1 MVDLQR
7 LAITI
12 LNLVRDICTENGLPP
27 VLTEWIVFGTDVA
40 FMFLVAGV
48 IAAFIAIHGF
58 FVIWMERKV
67 SAHIQSRLGPMRVG
81 YHGILQSIADTIKL
95 LLKENIMPE
104 KVDKLPYLAA
114 PVVVMFPAF
123 MAFLVIPFDKGL
135 IPKDLNLG
143 LLYILAIGSIAVI
156 GIFMAGWSSYNK
168 YSLIGGMR
176 TVAQIVS
183 YEVPLLL
190 SVISVVMMVGSLSMV
205 SIVEAQKSA
214 WFIFI
219 QPLAFII
226 YFIAATAETNRTP
239 FDIPEAESELVAGFH
254 TEYSGMKFAIF
265 FVAEYTN
272 IFTVSAIATTLFFGG
287 WQGPFFP
294 SIIWFLLKTY
304 FLVFVLMWFRWTFP
318 RVRVDQMMT
327 FGWKVLTPLAFM
339 NIAITGL
346 LMLIFNK

>member
-1 MVDLQR
+1 MLDLQR
-7 LAITI
+7 LAIAI
-12 LNLVRDICTENGLPP
+12 LELVRSLCQDYSISAPM
-27 VLTEWIVFGTDVA
+27 TEWVVFGADVVM
-40 FMFLVAGV
+40 MFVVAGV
-48 IAAFIAIHGF
+48 IAAFIAIHGM

-67 SAHIQSRLGPMRVG
+67 MAHMQSRLGPMRVG
-81 YHGILQSIADTIKL
+81 PHGILQSIADAVKL
-95 LLKENIMPE
+95 LLKENILPE
-104 KVDKLPYLAA
+104 KVDKWVFIAA

-135 IPKDLNLG
+135 IAKDLNLG
-143 LLYILAIGSIAVI
+143 LLYIIAITSVAVI

-168 YSLIGGMR
+168 YSLIGGIR
-176 TVAQIVS
+176 TVAQIIS
-183 YEVPLLL
+183 YEVPLVL
-190 SVISVVMMVGSLSMV
+190 SIISVVMMVGSLSMV
-205 SIVEAQKSA
+205 SIVDAQKHA
-214 WFIFI
+214 WFIFL

-272 IFTVSAIATTLFFGG
+272 VFTVSAIATTLFFGG

-294 SIIWFLLKTY
+294 SIIWFLIKTY
-304 FLVFVLMWFRWTFP
+304 ILVFVLMWFRWTFP
-318 RVRVDQMMT
+318 RLRVDQMMT
-327 FGWKVLTPLAFM
+327 FGWKILTPLAFI

-346 LMLIFNK
+346 LILLF